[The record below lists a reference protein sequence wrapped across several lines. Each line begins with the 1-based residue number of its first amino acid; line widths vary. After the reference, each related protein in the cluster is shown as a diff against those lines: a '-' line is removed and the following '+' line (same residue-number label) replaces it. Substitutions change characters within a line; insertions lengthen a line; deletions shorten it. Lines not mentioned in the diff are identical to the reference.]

1 MSQPAQVSPSC
12 HRKSLAH
19 NNYQVARPEGE
30 TEFSHPRPGSDPV
43 SYITTTIIS
52 PRPRDR
58 GNQEQSGA
66 KEMGERGTMLVAS
79 SPSSSDAAD
88 HPQCESCHCLTQ
100 AFYSHTIT
108 ITLPWSLL
116 PFPHPGPRLIEG
128 QVRGGARWGAQP
140 APGDIL

>member
-43 SYITTTIIS
+43 SYITTSIIS

-66 KEMGERGTMLVAS
+66 KEMAEKGTMLVAS
-79 SPSSSDAAD
+79 SSSDAAD
-88 HPQCESCHCLTQ
+88 HPQCESCHCLAK

-108 ITLPWSLL
+108 ITSPWSLL

-128 QVRGGARWGAQP
+128 QVRGARWGAQP